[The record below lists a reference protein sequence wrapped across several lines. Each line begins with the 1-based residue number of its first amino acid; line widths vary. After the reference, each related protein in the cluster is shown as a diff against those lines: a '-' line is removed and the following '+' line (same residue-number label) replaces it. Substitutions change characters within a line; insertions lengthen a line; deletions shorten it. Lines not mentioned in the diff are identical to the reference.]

1 MTLMTVAE
9 MPGTPDASRRALPYL
24 EADDVGSYEHP
35 DALNQVPQGMD
46 KRCSH
51 SQAAVP
57 VAAALGCVWRVQLRY
72 MRVSVGMGV
81 GVKVARLIQQK
92 PHSESERREMLQGTG
107 FRVCW
112 GGFLGFFFLL
122 NQIIGKVIFSVIS
135 CLIYEN

>member
-1 MTLMTVAE
+1 MTLITVVE
-9 MPGTPDASRRALPYL
+9 MPGTPHASRRALPYL

-35 DALNQVPQGMD
+35 DALYQVPQGVH

-57 VAAALGCVWRVQLRY
+57 VAAALGCVWGAQLRY
-72 MRVSVGMGV
+72 VRVSVGMGV

-92 PHSESERREMLQGTG
+92 PHSESERRETLQGTG
-107 FRVCW
+107 FV
-112 GGFLGFFFLL
+112 GEDFLGFFFIL
-122 NQIIGKVIFSVIS
+122 NQIIKEVIFSVIS